1 MPRLFRCFVAT
12 GWLLGAICL
21 ASLPA
26 NAVPGSSPST
36 PDLRKIDPALA
47 LIKRFENSAL
57 WASEWPHAPGFSP
70 IDGVVKFPGAVYF
83 DFLSDRRDVYEDPWT
98 TEFLKKTMPE
108 ISRITGLS
116 FLDLA
121 VPQGAE
127 MAIFVR
133 VTSNKAL
140 REDMVNFGMDPRA
153 ADNASGPAIC
163 NHWLA
168 LDYDGRLKFTYVF
181 VKSEFPPEFRRHC
194 ILKNVM
200 AALGMGVADRTPRT
214 DPAEISRRPFPALTL
229 DDKILLRT
237 LYDPRITTEMTG
249 TTVTDTARRIIPE
262 LRNAAFE
269 RGQTALYQR

>member
-26 NAVPGSSPST
+26 NAVPGSSPGS
-36 PDLRKIDPALA
+36 
-47 LIKRFENSAL
+47 
-57 WASEWPHAPGFSP
+57 
-70 IDGVVKFPGAVYF
+70 VYF

-153 ADNASGPAIC
+153 ADNASGPAIT
-163 NHWLA
+163 
-168 LDYDGRLKFTYVF
+168 G
-181 VKSEFPPEFRRHC
+181 
-194 ILKNVM
+194 
-200 AALGMGVADRTPRT
+200 
-214 DPAEISRRPFPALTL
+214 SRW
-229 DDKILLRT
+229 I
-237 LYDPRITTEMTG
+237 MTG
-249 TTVTDTARRIIPE
+249 A
-262 LRNAAFE
+262 
-269 RGQTALYQR
+269 